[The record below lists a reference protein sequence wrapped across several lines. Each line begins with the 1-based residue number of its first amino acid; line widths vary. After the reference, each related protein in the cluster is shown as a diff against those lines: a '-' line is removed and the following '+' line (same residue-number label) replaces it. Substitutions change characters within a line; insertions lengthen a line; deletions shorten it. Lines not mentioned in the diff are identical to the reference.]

1 MLYIGNNYTFSTCL
15 GVHNGVQKIIQTH
28 MLSTFTVHAI
38 GFNQYSSN
46 KKGVWHDVK
55 FMEIFYYS
63 PKKAESL
70 REVQSVLKLP
80 ELKIVKPSTTRW
92 LSHEQCV
99 IAKCI
104 YAMYAFMYAI
114 KSIYKCCI
122 NGCKPIAQAKYK
134 LAVGHSC
141 TFSAYRYDVSCLHG
155 QNSNYRCQF
164 DTTSAKNDTLVI
176 QK

>member
-1 MLYIGNNYTFSTCL
+1 
-15 GVHNGVQKIIQTH
+15 

-70 REVQSVLKLP
+70 RELQTVLKLP
-80 ELKIVKPSTTRW
+80 ELKIVKPSSTRW

-122 NGCKPIAQAKYK
+122 NGCKPHCLGKIQASSRALMYIQ
-134 LAVGHSC
+134 
-141 TFSAYRYDVSCLHG
+141 CL
-155 QNSNYRCQF
+155 QIRC
-164 DTTSAKNDTLVI
+164 LVLTGLELEL
-176 QK
+176 QTPV